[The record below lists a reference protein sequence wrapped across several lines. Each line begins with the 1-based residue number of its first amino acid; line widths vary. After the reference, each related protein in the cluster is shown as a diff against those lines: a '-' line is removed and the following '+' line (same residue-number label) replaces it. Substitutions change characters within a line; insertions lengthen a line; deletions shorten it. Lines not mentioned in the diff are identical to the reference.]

1 MFLSGGVRPSRVLG
15 YESIAL
21 PGHSDGAEHIGQ
33 TRETLGRY
41 TMNAQLQPEPYTDFR
56 LLING
61 RLVEGASTFDVI
73 NPATE
78 RVLAVCPKADVA
90 QLDQAVAAAKA
101 AFPAWS
107 ATPIEE
113 RRRLI
118 LKLAD
123 ALAARTDEFARLLT
137 QEQGKPLAM
146 AQGELFGSVAM
157 IQAFAAMD
165 LSDKVLKEDATQRIV
180 QRRAP
185 LGVVAAITPWNFPMI
200 LLMIKI
206 PPALLAGNTVVAKPA
221 PTTPLTTLRFGELC
235 AEIFPPGVVNV
246 ITDQNDLGGAL
257 TGHPDVAKVAFT
269 GSTATGKKVMASVA
283 GTLKRLTLELGGN
296 DAAIV
301 LDDVDPKEV
310 APKIFNAAMV
320 NTGQVCLAAKRVY
333 VHDSMYDAVCTEL
346 AKLADATVLGNGLDP
361 DTQLGPLQNKTQFE
375 KVQGY
380 IADGRARGKIIAGG
394 TRPDGPG
401 YFIRPTIVRDI
412 PDDARLVREEQFGPV
427 LPVLRYSDVD
437 DAIRRAN
444 STDYGLG
451 ATVWSSNTE
460 RAFEV
465 ACRIDSGTVW
475 VNKHLDM
482 PPDVP
487 FAGAKQSG
495 HGSEMGQDGLEEF
508 TQSRIINLAR

>member
-346 AKLADATVLGNGLDP
+346 AKLADATVVGNGLDP

-394 TRPDGPG
+394 TRARRTRVFHPSHDRSRYPG
-401 YFIRPTIVRDI
+401 RCAAGTGGAVRPGSPGAALFGRRRRD
-412 PDDARLVREEQFGPV
+412 PAREQHRLRARRHRLVVKHGTG
-427 LPVLRYSDVD
+427 LRGR
-437 DAIRRAN
+437 DAGSTRAPC
-444 STDYGLG
+444 G
-451 ATVWSSNTE
+451 
-460 RAFEV
+460 
-465 ACRIDSGTVW
+465 
-475 VNKHLDM
+475 
-482 PPDVP
+482 
-487 FAGAKQSG
+487 
-495 HGSEMGQDGLEEF
+495 
-508 TQSRIINLAR
+508 